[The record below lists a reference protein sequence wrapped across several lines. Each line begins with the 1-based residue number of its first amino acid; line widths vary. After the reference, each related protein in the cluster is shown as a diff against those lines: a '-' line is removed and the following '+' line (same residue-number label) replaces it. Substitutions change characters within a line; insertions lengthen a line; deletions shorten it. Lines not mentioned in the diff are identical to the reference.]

1 MNFDALRVLVVDDME
16 MMRKVT
22 SDQLRSLGI
31 SHIEHANDGLA
42 ALKALRQ
49 RQFDVVLAD
58 WNMPVMSG
66 IELLK
71 RVRSDAM
78 LYALPL
84 IMVTAESERSRVQE
98 AIAHGVSE
106 LMVKPYTAQR
116 LRDKLCQVMQRAGVR
131 LAAAKAAAAK
141 AQAEEQ
147 AAAAGAPIGLD
158 PAPAG
163 AAAPGL
169 AAPAG
174 PAHDGTRLTLL
185 AVDDTPDN
193 LRVVSRIFEDRFRVR
208 LAHTGEKALAICA
221 SDDPPDLMLL
231 DVMMPNMDGFEVA
244 RRLRAMPDGD
254 QIPVIFVTAMD
265 DVAAQRRGLSLGAVD
280 FISKPID
287 PDILT
292 LRVQNLARMVLR
304 HKERQE
310 EYDAMLATARQ
321 QEDVDRML
329 RHDLR
334 GPLAGVLA
342 LARQLAATP
351 GLGAEPAELARLIEQ
366 GSTLALDTIG
376 LAASLFKIEA
386 GRYVPSTQP
395 VALDGV
401 LQQVAALARASF
413 ASKEIS
419 VLLDL
424 AAPPGACASGD
435 AALYH
440 AVFHNLLKNAGEA
453 APEGSQVNLVLSGT
467 AELTVTVSNRGA
479 VAAEM
484 REHLFTKYA
493 STKPDGTGLGLY
505 SARLLIEAHGGRIT
519 LHSDERQDLTMV
531 TVTLP
536 RRAEAH
542 GGKRDDMNS
551 REG

>member
-22 SDQLRSLGI
+22 ADQLRSLGV
-31 SHIEHANDGLA
+31 SRIELANDGLA
-42 ALKALRQ
+42 ALKTLRQ

-58 WNMPVMSG
+58 WNMPVMTG

-71 RVRSDAM
+71 RIRSDPM
-78 LYALPL
+78 LFALPV
-84 IMVTAESERSRVQE
+84 IMVTAESERARIQE

-116 LRDKLCQVMQRAGVR
+116 LRDKLSTVMQRAGVR
-131 LAAAKAAAAK
+131 LAAAAAAAK
-141 AQAEEQ
+141 AQAAEQ
-147 AAAAGAPIGLD
+147 AAQVAQVTQAAAGQPDGATALAGADAVAL
-158 PAPAG
+158 PAG
-163 AAAPGL
+163 ADS
-169 AAPAG
+169 AAPAAA
-174 PAHDGTRLTLL
+174 PPEADRLTLL

-221 SDDPPDLMLL
+221 SDDPPDLILL

-244 RRLRAMPDGD
+244 RRLRALPHGE

-292 LRVQNLARMVLR
+292 LRVQNLARLVQR
-304 HKERQE
+304 HKGLQDD
-310 EYDAMLATARQ
+310 YDAMLATARQ

-334 GPLAGVLA
+334 GPLAGVQG

-351 GLGAEPAELARLIEQ
+351 GLAPELAELARLIEQ
-366 GSTLALDTIG
+366 GSALALDTIG
-376 LAASLFKIEA
+376 LAATLFKIEA
-386 GRYVPSTQP
+386 GRYVAPQQAA
-395 VALDGV
+395 ALEGV
-401 LQQVAALARASF
+401 LQQGAALARAGF
-413 ASKEIS
+413 ASKEIAV
-419 VLLDL
+419 VLDVA
-424 AAPPGACASGD
+424 AAPDACTGGD
-435 AALYH
+435 AALLH
-440 AVFHNLLKNAGEA
+440 AVFHNLLKNACEA
-453 APEGSQVNLVLSGT
+453 APIGSQVDVVLSGA
-467 AELTVTVSNRGA
+467 AELTVTVGNRGA
-479 VAAEM
+479 VPAAM
-484 REHLFTKYA
+484 RELLFTKYA
-493 STKPDGTGLGLY
+493 SSKPDGTGLGLY

-519 LHSDERQDLTMV
+519 LHSDERQDLTIV

-536 RRAEAH
+536 RCAA
-542 GGKRDDMNS
+542 
-551 REG
+551 